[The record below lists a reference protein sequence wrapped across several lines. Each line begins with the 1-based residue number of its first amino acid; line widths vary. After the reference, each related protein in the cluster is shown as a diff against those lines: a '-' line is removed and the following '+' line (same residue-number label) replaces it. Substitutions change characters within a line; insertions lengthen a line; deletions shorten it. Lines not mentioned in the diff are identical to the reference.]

1 MTDDEEPM
9 RLPGLYRAWELWQV
23 LEPGAEYRIEAAGE
37 TEDGAALIAVFCRR
51 APTQSDQ

>member
-23 LEPGAEYRIEAAGE
+23 LEPGAEYRIEPAGE

-51 APTQSDQ
+51 PIPEGDR